1 MLEVEVDDAHFSNN
15 EIFDTTTPVS
25 FKVPAVKS
33 NEKHQHII
41 FVTPKLS
48 GDHKLEAA
56 KYSYKINGES
66 FKGIST
72 NKPSQV
78 EI

>member
-1 MLEVEVDDAHFSNN
+1 MSDIEVDDAHFSNN
-15 EIFDTTTPVS
+15 EIFETTGPVS
-25 FKVPAVKS
+25 FKVPAIKS
-33 NEKHQHII
+33 NEKHQHTV

-48 GDHKLEAA
+48 GDHKIEAA
-56 KYSYKINGES
+56 KYAFKVNGES
-66 FKGIST
+66 FKGVST

>member
-1 MLEVEVDDAHFSNN
+1 VLEVEVDDAHFSNN

-33 NEKHQHII
+33 NEKHQQTI

-48 GDHKLEAA
+48 GDHKFEAA